1 MIGRAGAQAGVVA
14 AAIVATFALAACS
27 RDASRTEAA
36 GAAPR
41 PTLASRPP
49 SIEPGPSNAAA
60 PIDAAPSQPSPP
72 PVGPVSS
79 AYLGRKLASPMSFEG
94 ADWLERTDRETTERP
109 EHVLDVIGF
118 SETDVV
124 ADVGAGSG
132 YFTVRIA
139 KRVPRGRVIAT
150 DLQKEMLAMIT
161 TKVAKLGLG
170 NVETRLVTAEDARLP
185 AGGVDVVLFVDVYHE
200 LPRPALTLAQVKASL
215 RAASGDAGRSGR
227 LVLVEYRGED
237 PSVPIKPDHK
247 MTLAQIRRELD
258 ASGFSVERVDESLPH
273 QRIVI
278 AVAR

>member
-1 MIGRAGAQAGVVA
+1 MRLRVL
-14 AAIVATFALAACS
+14 ALALWAAACS
-27 RDASRTEAA
+27 REAPKPTATPPPIEVPKPSARPEAS
-36 GAAPR
+36 AAPVA
-41 PTLASRPP
+41 PLPPAS
-49 SIEPGPSNAAA
+49 S
-60 PIDAAPSQPSPP
+60 
-72 PVGPVSS
+72 VH
-79 AYLGRKLASPMSFEG
+79 LGRKLASPMGFEG

-109 EHVLDVIGF
+109 EHVLDVIGL
-118 SETDVV
+118 SKTDVV

-139 KRVPRGRVIAT
+139 RRVTEGRVIAT
-150 DLQKEMLAMIT
+150 DLQKEMLAMISA
-161 TKVAKLGLG
+161 KVQKLGLT

-185 AGGVDVVLFVDVYHE
+185 PGGVDVALFVDVYHE
-200 LPRPALTLAQVKASL
+200 LPRPALTLAQVKTGL
-215 RAASGDAGRSGR
+215 RGPNATDGGRGGR

-258 ASGFSVERVDESLPH
+258 ASGFSIERVDESLPQ